1 MAPIVQKTLNLNDID
16 PRLLFGTDHS
26 NLSLIEKEL
35 DVELVARG
43 DWINIRGD
51 AESVDKAERIIHDI
65 IDHVRA
71 TGELNER
78 YILYSIAVISENG
91 HPPSQEMDIDS
102 GLITAAA
109 TQKVIKPKTVGQKH
123 YVDLI
128 EAKDIVFSIGP
139 AGTGKT
145 YLAVAMAVR
154 AFKQKQVARIILTRP
169 AVEAGES
176 LGFLPGDIRAKVDP
190 YLRPLYDALQDM
202 LAFDKV
208 KKLMELGV
216 IEIAPLAFMR
226 GRTLN
231 NAFVILDEAQNTTS
245 GQMFM
250 FLTRLGE
257 GSKAVITGDVTQI
270 DLENKKSSGL
280 LSVKRILGNIPGIGF
295 IYLTEKDVV
304 RHKLVQDIIKA
315 YAKATESQK
324 SQGGGRRK

>member
-1 MAPIVQKTLNLNDID
+1 MTPTIQKTIGLNDVD
-16 PRLLFGTDHS
+16 PRLLLGTDHS
-26 NLSLIEKEL
+26 NLALIEKEL
-35 DVELVARG
+35 EVELVARG
-43 DWINIRGD
+43 DWINIRG
-51 AESVDKAERIIHDI
+51 ESGNVDKAERIINDI

-78 YILYSIAVISENG
+78 YILYSIAIISENG
-91 HPPSQEMDIDS
+91 QPPSQEMDIDT

-109 TQKVIKPKTVGQKH
+109 TQKVVKPKTVGQKQ
-123 YVDLI
+123 YIDLI
-128 EAKDIVFSIGP
+128 ESKDIVFSIGP

-154 AFKQKQVARIILTRP
+154 AFKQKRVARIILTRP

-190 YLRPLYDALQDM
+190 YLRPLYDALQEM

-231 NAFVILDEAQNTTS
+231 SAFVILDEAQNTTS
-245 GQMFM
+245 AQMLM

-270 DLENKKSSGL
+270 DLENKRASGL
-280 LSVKRILGNIPGIGF
+280 LTVKKILGHIQGIGF

-315 YAKATESQK
+315 YANLSETRRNP
-324 SQGGGRRK
+324 GGHK

>member
-1 MAPIVQKTLNLNDID
+1 MSVIQKTINLSDID

-26 NLSLIEKEL
+26 HLDLIEKEL

-43 DWINIRGD
+43 DWINIRG
-51 AESVDKAERIIHDI
+51 ESENVDKAERVISDI

-71 TGELNER
+71 SGELNER

-91 HPPSQEMDIDS
+91 RPPSQEMDINT
-102 GLITAAA
+102 GLITAVS
-109 TQKVIKPKTVGQKH
+109 TQKVVKPKTVGQKH

-128 EAKDIVFSIGP
+128 ESKDIVFSIGP

-154 AFKQKQVARIILTRP
+154 AFKQKRVSRIILTRP

-190 YLRPLYDALQDM
+190 YLRPLYDALQEM

-270 DLENKKSSGL
+270 DLENRKGSGL
-280 LSVKRILGNIPGIGF
+280 LAVKRILGHIPGIGF

-315 YAKATESQK
+315 YAKVNEAQK
-324 SQGGGRRK
+324 NKSSGGRK

>member
-1 MAPIVQKTLNLNDID
+1 MTPIIQKTIGLSDID

-26 NLSLIEKEL
+26 HLALIEKEL

-43 DWINIRGD
+43 DWINIRGE
-51 AESVDKAERIIHDI
+51 AAKVDKAERIINDI
-65 IDHVRA
+65 IDHVKA

-78 YILYSIAVISENG
+78 YILYSIAIISENG
-91 HPPSQEMDIDS
+91 QPPSQEMGIDA

-109 TQKVIKPKTVGQKH
+109 TQKVVKPKTVGQKQ
-123 YVDLI
+123 YVDLM
-128 EAKDIVFSIGP
+128 ESKDIVFSIGP

-154 AFKQKQVARIILTRP
+154 AFKQKRVARIILTRP

-190 YLRPLYDALQDM
+190 YLRPLYDALQEM

-231 NAFVILDEAQNTTS
+231 SAFVILDEAQNTTS
-245 GQMFM
+245 AQMLM

-257 GSKAVITGDVTQI
+257 GSKAVITGDITQI
-270 DLENKKSSGL
+270 DLEKKRASGL
-280 LSVKRILGNIPGIGF
+280 LTVKKILGHIQGIGF

-304 RHKLVQDIIKA
+304 RHRLVQDIIKA
-315 YAKATESQK
+315 YAKVSESRK
-324 SQGGGRRK
+324 DTGGHK